1 MGQGYGYGKV
11 ILFNEHFVVYGIPSI
26 VSAVGDCTNA
36 EVTKQDR
43 VNELDFQ
50 IIDERPETPG
60 YKQKKQE
67 QQKKSIELMLEKAN
81 IQIGDSTLLIKFS
94 GNLLAASGVGASAA
108 SCAAF
113 ARAINYEFN
122 LDLNNET
129 INNLAYEGEKAYHG
143 SPSGVDN
150 TAATYGGLIQF
161 TKGET
166 SKFEHIKTPTA
177 VEIVMG
183 NTGLVTNT
191 EEAVAG
197 VRERREQNP
206 EKYGIIFEHARKLV
220 PQARGALENGDYRT
234 VGKLMIENHALLQE
248 IEVSCEEL
256 DLLVRIAKDNGA
268 WGAKMTGSGLGG
280 YMIALTPGTEL
291 QETVAE
297 AIINE
302 GFDVVKTTI
311 GV

>member
-1 MGQGYGYGKV
+1 V
-11 ILFNEHFVVYGIPSI
+11 I
-26 VSAVGDCTNA
+26 
-36 EVTKQDR
+36 KQERSND
-43 VNELDFQ
+43 LDFQ

-60 YKQKKQE
+60 YKEKKLD
-67 QQKKSIELMLEKAN
+67 QQRKSIEYILKMAN
-81 IQIGDSTLLIKFS
+81 IDLGSYTLLVKFR

-113 ARAINYEFN
+113 ARAINQEYDLG
-122 LDLNNET
+122 LDDNA
-129 INNLAYEGEKAYHG
+129 INDLAFEGEKAYHG

-166 SKFEHIKTPTA
+166 SKFEHIKTPVP
-177 VEIVMG
+177 VEIVLG

-191 EEAVAG
+191 EKAVDG
-197 VRERREQNP
+197 VRERKEKDP
-206 EKYGIIFEHARKLV
+206 EKYGIIFEHAQKLI
-220 PQARGALENGDYRT
+220 PLARASLENGDYHT
-234 VGKLMIENHALLQE
+234 VGRLMKENHELLQE

-256 DLLVRIAKDNGA
+256 DQLVNIAQDNGA

-280 YMIALTPGTEL
+280 YMIALTPNSEL
-291 QETVAE
+291 QETVAK
-297 AIINE
+297 AIKNE
-302 GFDVVKTTI
+302 GFEVVKTTI

>member
-1 MGQGYGYGKV
+1 LGHGYGYGKV

-26 VSAVGDCTNA
+26 VSAVGDRTDA

-43 VNELDFQ
+43 INELDFQ

-60 YKQKKQE
+60 YKQKKLE
-67 QQKKSIELMLEKAN
+67 QQHKSIELMLKKVN
-81 IQIGDSTLLIKFS
+81 IQLGDSTILIKFS

-113 ARAINYEFN
+113 ARAINQEFS
-122 LDLNNET
+122 LDLDDKA

-150 TAATYGGLIQF
+150 TAATFGGLIQF
-161 TKGET
+161 TKGAT
-166 SKFEHIKTPTA
+166 PKFEHIKTPSA

-197 VRERREQNP
+197 VSDRRERNP
-206 EKYGIIFEHARKLV
+206 EKYSIIFEHARKLV
-220 PQARGALENGDYRT
+220 PQARGALENGDYHT
-234 VGKLMIENHALLQE
+234 VGRLMNENHELLQE

-256 DLLVRIAKDNGA
+256 DQLVNIARDKGA

-280 YMIALTPGTEL
+280 YMIALTPGAEL
-291 QETVAE
+291 QERVAE
-297 AIINE
+297 AIIKE
-302 GFDVVKTTI
+302 GFDVVKTII